1 MICRVYGMIHTAN
14 TTLLYMV
21 CICFVYSFLFR
32 VYCLQH
38 DRFIYAQGEDGTK
51 LMGNSLIKQ
60 DSFPCFPVPA
70 VNESKEGESEN
81 IVLLTH
87 QESSNRLE
95 FPNPL
100 TEKSK
105 VEVQTPNL
113 DTLNVQE
120 AQITDSISGVSQF
133 SDFTPVGVIK
143 EILDIS
149 PTIET
154 ISGLCFDDINWQ
166 MYLGSLKPVGVN
178 LLATSHLS
186 KQFQSWHP
194 SGIFS
199 SLNQLVK
206 QTSCACSLGVEI
218 GVSEYTY
225 NSFEKQMLV
234 YSFSDPSPIL
244 QRTLSRRGGSALSS
258 FPSFVQPHIIS
269 LVLKDLGTS
278 NRLLMSRGSGDMVT
292 SCCSDFWDGKD
303 LQPMTDVERTSIVDF
318 YNRRSTTGYCI
329 AVAYNPLLEV
339 NLSSLKDRNI
349 GVYVP
354 ATQMYRSFSEMS
366 MMCSVVNGPPRL
378 TNAAQVFGLLQC
390 NQVFLGLLSFQ
401 FKPKLDVVALIED
414 LQVAGIR
421 FVHFTSENEVR
432 GKVFAQKLGLEADW
446 NCHISLAPDTEQ
458 ENLSS
463 EESSSD
469 LGDSP
474 SSSTSSL
481 SSYRV
486 NTKMSNFHAKL
497 PVGIDSVRPHIEN
510 VDNVPLLVPLFTDC
524 STDSVREMIEIM
536 QENSEVVLCLG
547 NAWNR
552 ENLSIFSQADISL
565 SLIPEYDD
573 SSSCFETETCALS
586 TSNSSQY
593 TGMVNR
599 HQLWPTPLEMAAYL
613 NSTTSQLCFS
623 RERDVSLLTLIAE
636 SRHTQS
642 VIRHGLLFGLG
653 SCLSLVLLMLTAEL
667 FFLPPPLDGSHL
679 FWFVFFVIPLM
690 SMSFLSTP
698 IDPQIKS
705 QMPARKK
712 QVLSEK
718 YLFVFNFL
726 LMFVPT
732 IALCELLF
740 GLTLTSICSNDIP
753 SPDCHLLLG
762 NRNSSSTSEWNG
774 WHGDHEQGL
783 ILSQD
788 LIALF
793 LCLYFVIMSLR
804 FIHRT
809 KPLWKLWK
817 YMSWQYVAIV
827 ISVIV
832 LQVIYFA
839 ISQTF
844 VINVKSLTPISNLS
858 SVPFYVWIIGLM
870 WPFLLVLLQE
880 LLKCHDKSM
889 LFKLQTHLKLEF
901 ETRLGMYSP
910 M

>member
-1 MICRVYGMIHTAN
+1 MLCVPYK
-14 TTLLYMV
+14 
-21 CICFVYSFLFR
+21 
-32 VYCLQH
+32 YCL
-38 DRFIYAQGEDGTK
+38 FIKVGCINYTVIVFDTQGEGGVELT
-51 LMGNSLIKQ
+51 GNSLFHE
-60 DSFPCFPVPA
+60 DNVPFFQ
-70 VNESKEGESEN
+70 VPTISESKEKEEN
-81 IVLLTH
+81 SIH
-87 QESSNRLE
+87 QKYQQNPSKRLE
-95 FPNPL
+95 VSNPL
-100 TEKSK
+100 TGKSNI
-105 VEVQTPNL
+105 EVHTPNL
-113 DTLNVQE
+113 DTLNVQGT
-120 AQITDSISGVSQF
+120 QTMDSISGVSQF

-149 PTIET
+149 PTAET
-154 ISGLCFDDINWQ
+154 TSGICFDDINWQ
-166 MYLGSLKPVGVN
+166 LYIGSLKPIGVN

-186 KQFQSWHP
+186 KQCQNWYP
-194 SGIFS
+194 SGILS
-199 SLNQLVK
+199 NLNRLVN

-218 GVSEYTY
+218 GVSEYTS
-225 NSFEKQMLV
+225 NSFEKQMLA
-234 YSFSDPSPIL
+234 YSFSDPSSLL

-258 FPSFVQPHIIS
+258 FSPSVQPHIIS
-269 LVLKDLGTS
+269 LVLKELGTS
-278 NRLLMSRGSGDMVT
+278 NHLLMSRGSGDMVT

-303 LQPMTDVERTSIVDF
+303 LQPMTDLERTTIVDF

-329 AVAYNPLLEV
+329 ALAYNPLLEV
-339 NLSSLKDRNI
+339 DLTSLKDRNI

-354 ATQMYRSFSEMS
+354 ALHLHRSFSEMS
-366 MMCSVVNGPPRL
+366 MMCSVVDGPPRL

-421 FVHFTSENEVR
+421 FVHFTCENEVR

-446 NCHISLAPDTEQ
+446 NCHISLAPVTEQ
-458 ENLSS
+458 EDLTS

-497 PVGIDSVRPHIEN
+497 PVGIDSVRPHIES

-524 STDSVREMIEIM
+524 STDSIREMIEIM

-547 NAWNR
+547 SAWNR
-552 ENLSIFSQADISL
+552 ENLPVFSQADISL
-565 SLIPEYDD
+565 SLIPEYNE
-573 SSSCFETETCALS
+573 SSSCFEAETCALS
-586 TSNSSQY
+586 TSNSSQN
-593 TGMVNR
+593 TGMINR

-623 RERDVSLLTLIAE
+623 REHDVSLLCLITE
-636 SRHTQS
+636 SRHVQS
-642 VIRHGLLFGLG
+642 LIRHGLLFGLG
-653 SCLSLVLLMLTAEL
+653 SCLSLVLVMLTAEL

-679 FWFVFFVIPLM
+679 FWFVFFVIPLLC
-690 SMSFLSTP
+690 MSFLSTP
-698 IDPQIKS
+698 TDPQIKS
-705 QMPARKK
+705 KMPARKK
-712 QVLSEK
+712 QILSEK

-726 LMFVPT
+726 FMFVPT
-732 IALCELLF
+732 VALCELLF

-753 SPDCHLLLG
+753 GPDCHLLLG
-762 NRNSSSTSEWNG
+762 NRNSSSPSEWNG
-774 WHGDHEQGL
+774 WYGDHEQGL

-793 LCLYFVIMSLR
+793 LCLYFTTMSLR

-817 YMSWQYVAIV
+817 YMSWQYICLTASVV
-827 ISVIV
+827 II
-832 LQVIYFA
+832 QVIYFA

-844 VINVKSLTPISNLS
+844 ANNVKGLPPISDLS
-858 SVPFYVWIIGLM
+858 SIPFYVWIIGLV
-870 WPFLLVLLQE
+870 WPFLLVVLQE
-880 LLKCHDKSM
+880 LLKYQDKSM